1 MLPRLYFTRQE
12 NVTELSIEILNE
24 NWSFCIH
31 YFLPEM
37 GQAFFLHLFLF
48 YDMKGYCRCFIQ
60 EL

>member
-1 MLPRLYFTRQE
+1 MLSRLYFIRLE
-12 NVTELSIEILNE
+12 NVIEFSIEILNE
-24 NWSFCIH
+24 KWNFYIY

-48 YDMKGYCRCFIQ
+48 YDLKGYCRSFIQ